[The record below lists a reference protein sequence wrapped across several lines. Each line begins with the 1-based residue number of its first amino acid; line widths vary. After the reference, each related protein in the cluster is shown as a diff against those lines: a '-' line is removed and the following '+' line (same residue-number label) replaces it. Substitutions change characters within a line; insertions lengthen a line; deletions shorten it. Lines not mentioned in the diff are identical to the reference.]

1 MKKLFNPYSSESI
14 RDFAL
19 LLLRL
24 SVGALLITHGF
35 PKFQKLIS
43 GNEIQFAS
51 VFGLSPT
58 VSMTMAMLAEFFC
71 AAMVFMGVFTRLAAI
86 PVIITML
93 VIVFKIHGSDPL
105 SNKEM
110 PLLYLISYLTIFLCG
125 PGKYSVDYFLYN
137 SAGKGQRAR

>member
-1 MKKLFNPYSSESI
+1 MKKFFNPYSSESV

-71 AAMVFMGVFTRLAAI
+71 AAMVFMGVFHPLAAI

-93 VIVFKIHGSDPL
+93 VIVFKIHGKLPL
-105 SNKEM
+105 CPIRKCHF
-110 PLLYLISYLTIFLCG
+110 YISFHI
-125 PGKYSVDYFLYN
+125 
-137 SAGKGQRAR
+137 